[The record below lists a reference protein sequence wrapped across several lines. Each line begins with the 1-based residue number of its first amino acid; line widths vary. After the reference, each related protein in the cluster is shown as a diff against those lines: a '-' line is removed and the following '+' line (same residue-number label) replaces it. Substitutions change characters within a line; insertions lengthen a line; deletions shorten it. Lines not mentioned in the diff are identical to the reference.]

1 MLGFK
6 RTYKL
11 PFKSDIPN
19 YIQDFLANASLLKL
33 RFKYIKRLLFLLIRG
48 QKSLEVD
55 NILPEH
61 QRILWIN
68 ISAPSLGDSLMDLS
82 SRILLKNKKIDLF
95 TSKKNGKLYKN
106 DRIFNSIF
114 TKKEDIDRIKY
125 DLVIIDS
132 FSSRS
137 INIKY
142 QIAPKVHFVG
152 MFGYFNGPEVNRV
165 LFSFHRMNQ
174 LLGYIKSEIELS
186 NIAKCSISISKSDE
200 KFVYNLKLPVKY
212 ITIAIGGEWKYRT
225 YEHWKQIIQE
235 LNKID
240 NDLTIVLLGSKNAE
254 DSITKILDSHSSTN
268 VINGTNKYTFN
279 QTTEII
285 KGAKVLLCSD
295 GGLMH
300 AANAVNTPIIAI
312 FARLSPK
319 MQLTQSIRA
328 ETFYD
333 KKDVNNILAKDIIF
347 KYKEFFKFDYSHPQD
362 E

>member
-1 MLGFK
+1 VKSLDNHILGFK

-11 PFKSDIPN
+11 PFKSYIPN
-19 YIQDFLANASLLKL
+19 YTQDFLTNTSLLRC
-33 RFKYIKRLLFLLIRG
+33 RFKYIKRLLFLFIRS

-55 NILPEH
+55 NILAEH

-95 TSKKNGKLYKN
+95 TSKKNVNLYKS

-114 TKKEDIDRIKY
+114 TKKEDLVRIKY

-137 INIKY
+137 INIKC
-142 QIAPKVHFVG
+142 QIAPKVHYVG

-186 NIAKCSISISKSDE
+186 NIAKCSISISKPDE
-200 KFVYNLKLPVKY
+200 KFVSNLKLPVKY
-212 ITIAIGGEWKYRT
+212 IAVAIGGEWKYRT

-240 NDLTIVLLGSKNAE
+240 NNLPIVLLGSKNAE
-254 DSITKILDSHSSTN
+254 DSITRILDSHSSTN
-268 VINGTNKYTFN
+268 VINCINKYTFN

-285 KGAKVLLCSD
+285 KRAKILFCSD

-312 FARLSPK
+312 FARLSPE

-333 KKDVNNILAKDIIF
+333 KKDVNNILVKDIIS
-347 KYKEFFKFDYSHPQD
+347 KYKQFF
-362 E
+362 

>member
-11 PFKSDIPN
+11 PFKCYIPN
-19 YIQDFLANASLLKL
+19 YTQDFLADASLLRCRL
-33 RFKYIKRLLFLLIRG
+33 KYIKRLLFLLIRG

-55 NILPEH
+55 NILSEH

-68 ISAPSLGDSLMDLS
+68 LSAPSIGDSLMDLS

-95 TSKKNGKLYKN
+95 TSKKNGNLYKN
-106 DRIFNSIF
+106 DQFFNSIF
-114 TKKEDIDRIKY
+114 TKKDDVNRVKY

-137 INIKY
+137 INIKC
-142 QIAPKVHFVG
+142 QIAPKIHYVG

-200 KFVYNLKLPVKY
+200 KFVNNLKLPMKY
-212 ITIAIGGEWKYRT
+212 IAIAIGGEWKYRT

-235 LNKID
+235 LKKID
-240 NDLTIVLLGSKNAE
+240 NNLPIVLLGSKNAE
-254 DSITKILDSHSSTN
+254 DSITKILDSDSSTN
-268 VINGTNKYTFN
+268 VINSINKYTFN

-285 KGAKVLLCSD
+285 KRAKVLLCCD

-300 AANAVNTPIIAI
+300 AANAVNTPIIAM

-333 KKDVNNILAKDIIF
+333 KKDVNNILVKDIIF
-347 KYKEFFKFDYSHPQD
+347 KYKEFFKFDHSNLKD

>member
-11 PFKSDIPN
+11 PFKFSIPN
-19 YIQDFLANASLLKL
+19 YIQDFLANASLLRFK
-33 RFKYIKRLLFLLIRG
+33 FKYIKRVLFLLIRG

-55 NILPEH
+55 NILLEH

-82 SRILLKNKKIDLF
+82 SRILLKNRKIDLF
-95 TSKKNGKLYKN
+95 TSKKNENLYKN

-114 TKKEDIDRIKY
+114 TNKEDIDRITY

-137 INIKY
+137 INIKC
-142 QIAPKVHFVG
+142 QIAPKVHYVG

-186 NIAKCSISISKSDE
+186 NIARCSISISKSDE
-200 KFVYNLKLPVKY
+200 KFVNNLKLPINY
-212 ITIAIGGEWKYRT
+212 IAIAIGGEWKYRN

-235 LNKID
+235 LYKID
-240 NDLTIVLLGSKNAE
+240 NNLTILLLGSKNAE
-254 DSITKILDSHSSTN
+254 VSITKILDSHSLTN
-268 VINGTNKYTFN
+268 VINGINKYTFN

-285 KGAKVLLCSD
+285 KRAKVLLCSD

-319 MQLTQSIRA
+319 MQLTQSIKA
-328 ETFYD
+328 KTLYD
-333 KKDVNNILAKDIIF
+333 KKDVNNILVKDIIF
-347 KYKEFFKFDYSHPQD
+347 KYKEFFKFDHSNLKD

>member
-11 PFKSDIPN
+11 PFKSYIPN
-19 YIQDFLANASLLKL
+19 YTQDFLASTSLLRC
-33 RFKYIKRLLFLLIRG
+33 RFKYIKRVLFLLIRG

-55 NILPEH
+55 NILSKH

-95 TSKKNGKLYKN
+95 TSKKNGDLYQ
-106 DRIFNSIF
+106 DDQIFNSIF
-114 TKKEDIDRIKY
+114 TKKEDVDRIKY

-142 QIAPKVHFVG
+142 QIAPKTHYVV

-174 LLGYIKSEIELS
+174 LLGYIKSDVEIS

-200 KFVYNLKLPVKY
+200 KFVSNLKLPIKY
-212 ITIAIGGEWKYRT
+212 VAIAIGGEWKHRT

-240 NDLTIVLLGSKNAE
+240 NDSTIVLLGSKNAK
-254 DSITKILDSHSSTN
+254 DSITKILDSHSFTN
-268 VINGTNKYTFN
+268 VINGINKYTFN

-285 KGAKVLLCSD
+285 KGAKLLLCTD

-328 ETFYD
+328 ETLYD
-333 KKDVNNILAKDIIF
+333 KKDVNNVLVKDIIF
-347 KYKEFFKFDYSHPQD
+347 KYKEFVKFDYSDPQD
-362 E
+362 